1 MKKIYILAAL
11 AAMTI
16 TNTSCNDEWKE
27 EQYEHFISFS
37 TQLDSKGVT
46 NIYVPY
52 TRHTED
58 GGYAEGG
65 EGKSN
70 YELPILV
77 SGTTDNT
84 QNITVH
90 IAHNPDTLV
99 DLNYARYATRTE
111 LYYEDMGAEG
121 LPFASYPETMQIE
134 AGKNKGLL
142 NLKFDFNGIDMS
154 EKWVLPLKIADDPS
168 YGYQAHPRKNYAEAL
183 LRVFPFNDFSG
194 DYSGTGVT
202 NKVVTGYKEENGVI
216 VPIETAES
224 ITKSAVRGY
233 VIDDNSIFT
242 YAGIVDEEYTDRK
255 KYKIKYTFNGDT
267 NGSVTLSC
275 DNAEEIGFEVNEA
288 VTPSFR
294 ILSSMDEVKPYLEHR
309 YVIINNIDYYFN
321 YIPVEGTSIRYHVK
335 GTMTLSRDINTQI
348 PDEDQA
354 IQW

>member
-1 MKKIYILAAL
+1 MKKIYTFVAL
-11 AAMTI
+11 ATVIAAI
-16 TNTSCNDEWKE
+16 TSCNDEWKE
-27 EQYEHFISFS
+27 EQYEHYISFS
-37 TQLDSKGVT
+37 AQLDEKGVT
-46 NIYVPY
+46 NTYVPY

-65 EGKSN
+65 EGKSS

-90 IAHNPDTLV
+90 IAHYPDTLV
-99 DLNYARYATRTE
+99 DLNYARYSSRTE

-121 LPFASYPETMQIE
+121 LNYASYPETVQIE
-134 AGKNKGLL
+134 AGKNKSLL
-142 NLKFDFNGIDMS
+142 DIKFDFNGIDMS
-154 EKWVLPLKIADDPS
+154 DKWVLPLKIESDPS

-183 LRVFPFNDFSG
+183 LRVFPFNDYSG

-202 NKVVTGYKEENGVI
+202 NKVVTGYNDDGT
-216 VPIETAES
+216 PIETSES
-224 ITKSAVRGY
+224 ITKSSIRGY
-233 VIDDNSIFT
+233 VVDESSIFI
-242 YAGIVDEEYTDRK
+242 YAGIVDEDYTDRK
-255 KYKIKYTFNGDT
+255 KYKIKLTFNGDT
-267 NGSVTLSC
+267 NGSVSITC
-275 DNAEEIGFEVNEA
+275 ENAEEIGFELNES

-294 ILSSMDEVKPYLEHR
+294 ISSTMDEAKPYLEHR
-309 YVIINNIDYYFN
+309 YVIINNVDYYFN

-335 GTMTLSRDINTQI
+335 GTLTLSRDINTQI